1 MTWQRAIHTGR
12 TAARARPSGWL
23 ITGALIGLLAG
34 LAASS
39 PAEARTALVVEA
51 ALDRDVFEPVLA
63 AFAAENPQLDVDYRD
78 RSTLTVDQRA
88 RDRDDPPDVVI
99 SSAMP
104 WQMAL
109 SNEGLAQ
116 PLDVPEAAEWPAWA
130 KWRDEVFGFTFEPIV
145 MAYRLELAS
154 HMPPPET
161 HRDLLHLFTD
171 YRELLAGRL
180 TTYSPEESGVGYLL
194 AQQDARYTP
203 RAWDLFT
210 AMDAADVQP
219 ERTTRQMLEGLSD
232 GRYWLG
238 YNLLGSYAMVWAQT
252 HPDII
257 VQVPNDYSLVL
268 MRMAFVHRDAPHPSA
283 AKRFVAFLLSQR
295 GQHIMAGGTPL
306 FSVRDDVIGPYTAQ
320 RLRDQVGDHLYPI
333 PINATLLAF
342 VDPLRRQ
349 AFLDR
354 WRRERQASHAR

>member
-1 MTWQRAIHTGR
+1 MKHRSPPRFRLVTWLLVGLSVGLMASS
-12 TAARARPSGWL
+12 AARAATPL
-23 ITGALIGLLAG
+23 II
-34 LAASS
+34 
-39 PAEARTALVVEA
+39 EA
-51 ALDRDVFEPVLA
+51 ALDRDVFEPVLE
-63 AFAAENPQLDVDYRD
+63 AFAAENPRIELDYRD

-88 RDRDDPPDVVI
+88 RDTRDPPDVVI

-109 SNEGLAQ
+109 SNEGVAQ
-116 PLDVPEAAEWPAWA
+116 PLDAPEADQWPAWA

-161 HRDLLHLFTD
+161 HRDLLQLLTD
-171 YRELLAGRL
+171 YREWLDGRVVG
-180 TTYSPEESGVGYLL
+180 YSPRDSGVGYTLY
-194 AQQDARYTP
+194 QQDARYTP
-203 RAWDLFT
+203 RVWDLVA
-210 AMDAADVQP
+210 AMGAADVHL
-219 ERTTRQMLEGLSD
+219 EKTTRKMLEGLSD

-268 MRMAFVHRDAPHPSA
+268 MRMAFVHRDAPHPEA
-283 AKRFVAFLLSQR
+283 AKRFVAFLLSRR
-295 GQHIMAGGTPL
+295 GQHILAGQTPL
-306 FSVRDDVIGPYTAQ
+306 FSVRDDVVGPYTAQ

-333 PINATLLAF
+333 PINASLLAF
-342 VDPLRRQ
+342 VDALRRQ
-349 AFLDR
+349 AFLRRWDR
-354 WRRERQASHAR
+354 ELHILTE